1 MGPLSKNGPC
11 FHFQNDWHAERRN
24 EMKSGYLL
32 ISVYDRDII
41 TSEHLTLEEAQAQM
55 HKEMRET
62 ARNLP
67 EDMFTKAEYDDGEC
81 GHTSYTGYVNDNIN
95 HEDCDWKIIP
105 LNRMVE
111 PKGTGRGRD
120 QILVNELTTLW
131 DHQKRKA
138 DDFCGAICLP
148 CEYTAY
154 DLEAAKAIGIQAA
167 LKLVQ
172 AHVSHT
178 VEQSRLLR
186 ICE

>member
-1 MGPLSKNGPC
+1 MERKNITNLQLSE
-11 FHFQNDWHAERRN
+11 AEV
-24 EMKSGYLL
+24 KKAIAYYLEQRECL
-32 ISVYDRDII
+32 GVHPRDIRI
-41 TSEHLTLEEAQAQM
+41 E
-55 HKEMRET
+55 
-62 ARNLP
+62 
-67 EDMFTKAEYDDGEC
+67 
-81 GHTSYTGYVNDNIN
+81 
-95 HEDCDWKIIP
+95 
-105 LNRMVE
+105 
-111 PKGTGRGRD
+111 
-120 QILVNELTTLW
+120 ILVNELTTLW